1 MPAFEPPQMTYKKE
15 KAWIHTAKPG
25 FRNPKILWNDY
36 WQRFNTMA
44 VPILDED
51 AFFADAIA
59 AANCAENREH
69 LEELLAKKH
78 AERRRD
84 LENVVRDIALSSI
97 SLQQQYPSTHT
108 RDAAL
113 KIGQTG
119 SLDSFIQFVCGVVF
133 GWKGSEKGEPLTQ
146 VSSADDAS
154 VVDYEANIQGS
165 SGAQDDALDAGGD
178 PWEHENTFPP
188 ELYSPGWDEQVDEVW
203 NSTLWRVAEC
213 HDADETSSEHRFQAP
228 LSMDTHHKKSI
239 REGEEENETE
249 RNDMERQYQSQ
260 NTSPESPINHGSSF
274 QPRPLSPRPT
284 DSTPA
289 DTATPLS
296 KASQSASS
304 PHALQAI
311 SPYTSP
317 SSSELSDVQGV
328 DKSYPQAKQDS
339 PTRPGPSEQPVGH
352 TQSSGLAA
360 GPVIT
365 RKRSFL
371 HESDGEDVDEGHER
385 RKRRITSI
393 DLGHVMTSVSP
404 AG

>member
-59 AANCAENREH
+59 AARCAENREH

-84 LENVVRDIALSSI
+84 LENVVHDIALSTI
-97 SLQQQYPSTHT
+97 CLQQQYPSTHT

-133 GWKGSEKGEPLTQ
+133 GWKGSEKGEPLMQ
-146 VSSADDAS
+146 VSSADDAGI
-154 VVDYEANIQGS
+154 VDNEANIQGS
-165 SGAQDDALDAGGD
+165 RVAQDDALDTEGD

-188 ELYSPGWDEQVDEVW
+188 ELYSSPGWDEQVDEVW
-203 NSTLWRVAEC
+203 NSSLRRVAEC
-213 HDADETSSEHRFQAP
+213 YDADETFSEHRLQAP
-228 LSMDTHHKKSI
+228 LLLDTYYKNSI
-239 REGEEENETE
+239 TEGEEENEKE
-249 RNDMERQYQSQ
+249 KNDTKRPYQSR
-260 NTSPESPINHGSSF
+260 NTSPESPANHGSSF

-296 KASQSASS
+296 KASQSASG

-317 SSSELSDVQGV
+317 SSSELSDVQRV
-328 DKSYPQAKQDS
+328 DKSYPQAKQGS
-339 PTRPGPSEQPVGH
+339 PARLGPSEQPVGH

-360 GPVIT
+360 GPVT
-365 RKRSFL
+365 PRKRSFL
-371 HESDGEDVDEGHER
+371 YESDGEDVDEGHER

-393 DLGHVMTSVSP
+393 DSVKS
-404 AG
+404 